1 MFQLKNV
8 NLEVIAEATQTAK
21 NFLPEHDVFHVK
33 NVEYEEKEE
42 ISEFGND
49 VKFKNHRHLD
59 IWTVYIE
66 FGHGNIEVD
75 CWREKKENVL
85 RCDVTLW

>member
-42 ISEFGND
+42 ISEFANSES
-49 VKFKNHRHLD
+49 L
-59 IWTVYIE
+59 
-66 FGHGNIEVD
+66 
-75 CWREKKENVL
+75 
-85 RCDVTLW
+85 